1 MTCARPNFR
10 PKRSTI
16 HMQELRCDMQETEE
30 IEVRRDMKAAIETSL
45 PHQLFPRLAPA
56 TAESATSCSSLCA
69 PRRRKGTSHGGQ
81 SLFIRVF
88 VLFSP
93 PTLLSQRG
101 AAMLSF
107 LSTRIGLNP
116 SNRMEDGNDRPAPA
130 AVAHSPGAEPGACA
144 GIERRSPARPRILR
158 IHGGGESSSPKPS
171 HLHPPPQTEEGAAAE
186 VNTVYVQYSNTID
199 LGAMVTVRTS
209 KILKEED
216 VLTARSL
223 YI

>member
-116 SNRMEDGNDRPAPA
+116 SNRMADGNDRPAPA
-130 AVAHSPGAEPGACA
+130 AVAHSPGGRAGRA
-144 GIERRSPARPRILR
+144 GIERRTPR
-158 IHGGGESSSPKPS
+158 
-171 HLHPPPQTEEGAAAE
+171 PPPDFTYPRWWGELEPKAQPPAPTSPDGGRSCSGSEHC
-186 VNTVYVQYSNTID
+186 
-199 LGAMVTVRTS
+199 VRT
-209 KILKEED
+209 
-216 VLTARSL
+216 VQ
-223 YI
+223 